1 MSTETLTQPHPPPDP
16 TRPEEHATVESRF
29 HRLFFTTRFNTMQ
42 EIPQWMDWVAVGF
55 AILILIGSG
64 LMVSN
69 GAIEAERKL
78 ERKRK

>member
-1 MSTETLTQPHPPPDP
+1 
-16 TRPEEHATVESRF
+16 
-29 HRLFFTTRFNTMQ
+29 MQ